1 MHSNKTNLPPLLLA
15 AILVSGC
22 TASVA
27 VDGDW
32 GDGITGRNQQFSKV
46 LVVGVSPDA
55 GQRCP
60 FEQSMTANLRS
71 DLVSATMSCAVL
83 GSKEPL
89 SREAVERAAASI
101 GADAV
106 LAARLVDASASGTF
120 GAYGVPVVYA
130 EFLTA
135 PSVFSVTGTAE
146 ILTDVFDARDAS
158 LVYTL
163 AIKAKNLASRETAL
177 AEIAPAIAEQLR
189 SDGVIR

>member
-1 MHSNKTNLPPLLLA
+1 MN
-15 AILVSGC
+15 
-22 TASVA
+22 
-27 VDGDW
+27 
-32 GDGITGRNQQFSKV
+32 
-46 LVVGVSPDA
+46 
-55 GQRCP
+55 QRCA
-60 FEQSMTANLRS
+60 FEQSLTANLRS

-89 SREAVERAAASI
+89 SRQAVERAAASI

-106 LAARLVDASASGTF
+106 LAARLVDASASVKEVGSADARGGAYYKTTDVGYATGYY

-146 ILTDVFDARDAS
+146 ISTDVFDARDAS

-163 AIKAKNLASRETAL
+163 AIKAKNLESRGSAL
-177 AEIAPAIAEQLR
+177 AEITPAIAEQLR
-189 SDGVIR
+189 SAGVIR